1 MEWIAA
7 IALDFTAVWIVIY
20 CAHAAAKKGFL
31 RTVVHMAAYV
41 GVLAFS
47 SHLSGEAAPVIYERV
62 CHKCPIKSDMRS
74 CLWNNSP

>member
-31 RTVVHMAAYV
+31 RTVVQMAAYV

-62 CHKCPIKSDMRS
+62 VEPMQIGRAHV
-74 CLWNNSP
+74 